1 MTSDA
6 ERRFLELALLQFGL
20 ITRRQARMCGLSED
34 AVDRRLSGGV
44 LIRAHRR
51 IYRLADH
58 PVSWNQD
65 VMAAT
70 LLAFGVA
77 SHRTALVLLKLG
89 GYNGDVIDVTTTRRR
104 NSLPSVQ
111 VHHCPTLVAADFQR
125 VGPIEVTNATRTLV
139 SVGTLIPENALEE
152 ALDCALR
159 NGQTT
164 LHRLQERIHSLEGRG
179 HRGPAALRK
188 LLEKRCCGPAAESQ
202 LETRLVQLLRRFGLP
217 DPARQVSVS
226 DESGRVGRID
236 FAYPMERIAIEVQS
250 YTWHSSRRALNK
262 DAERFNRLQALG
274 WIVILVTYEDLEKH
288 PARVA
293 ARIRSALESRRE
305 TTSSP

>member
-1 MTSDA
+1 
-6 ERRFLELALLQFGL
+6 
-20 ITRRQARMCGLSED
+20 MCGLSED
-34 AVDRRLSGGV
+34 AVDRRLNSGM

-51 IYRLADH
+51 IYRLGDH
-58 PVSWNQD
+58 PVSWNQE

-70 LLAFGVA
+70 LLAYGVA
-77 SHRTALVLLKLG
+77 SHRTALVILKLG
-89 GYNGDVIDVTTTRRR
+89 GYQGDVIDVITTRRR
-104 NSLPSVQ
+104 NSLPSVKI
-111 VHHCPTLVAADFQR
+111 HHCPNLVAADVQR
-125 VGPIEVTNATRTLV
+125 IGPIEVTNATRTLV

-164 LHRLQERIHSLEGRG
+164 LNRLHERIQSLEGRG

-188 LLEKRCCGPAAESQ
+188 LLEKRSGGPAPESP
-202 LETRLVQLLRRFGLP
+202 LETRLVRLLRRFGLP
-217 DPARQVSVS
+217 DPARQFTVS
-226 DESGRVGRID
+226 DERGWVGRID

-250 YTWHSSRRALNK
+250 YSWHSSRKALSK

-288 PARVA
+288 PATVA
-293 ARIRSALESRRE
+293 ARIRTALESRRG
-305 TTSSP
+305 TTFSP